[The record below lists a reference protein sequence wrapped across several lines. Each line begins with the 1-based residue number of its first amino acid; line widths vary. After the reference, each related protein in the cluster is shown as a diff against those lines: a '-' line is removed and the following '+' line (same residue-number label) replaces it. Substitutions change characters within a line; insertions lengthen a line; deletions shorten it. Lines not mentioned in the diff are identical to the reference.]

1 MSKFSSR
8 LRELRINAGYS
19 QAALSK
25 KIGIS
30 KSSVNMYERGER
42 EPGIET
48 LEAIADIF
56 NVDLDYLLGKT
67 DIRNRFPITEV
78 VNSIKN
84 AVRIPVLGSVPAGIP
99 LEAIEDII
107 DYEEIPAEMAKAGE
121 YFALRIRGD
130 SMEPKFS
137 EGDVVIVRKQETVDN
152 GQVAVVMVNGDD
164 ATVKKFY
171 KTPAGVM
178 LVGNNPSFTP
188 LNYTPEQVEQ
198 LPVRVIGRVVELRAK
213 F

>member
-1 MSKFSSR
+1 MKNFTYEEQRKILSDNLKYYMDRRGLTQAELAQR
-8 LRELRINAGYS
+8 L
-19 QAALSK
+19 Q
-25 KIGIS
+25 IGQS
-30 KSSVNMYERGER
+30 TVAEWYHGRKYPR
-42 EPGIET
+42 PGN
-48 LEAIADIF
+48 LQMIADILG
-56 NVDLDYLLGKT
+56 VYLSDLREPMNEKGQTK
-67 DIRNRFPITEV
+67 
-78 VNSIKN
+78 K
-84 AVRIPVLGSVPAGIP
+84 AVAIPVLGSVPAGIP
-99 LEAIEDII
+99 LEAIQDVL
-107 DYEEIPAEMAKAGE
+107 DWEEISEEMARLGE

-137 EGDVVIVRKQETVDN
+137 EGDVVIVRKQEAVDN
-152 GQVAVVMVNGDD
+152 GQVAVVMVNGND

-171 KTPAGVM
+171 KTAAGVM